1 MRDLTQ
7 AAMPGK
13 ISLEVVAMG
22 RRKVK
27 YQWDAESIHSLR
39 KYLGLTQQQMAEE
52 LGTRQ
57 QTISEWE
64 TGMYRP
70 RGGMNRLLTLVAD
83 GKGFE
88 YHVPATASSSEE
100 EEEGKSEP

>member
-1 MRDLTQ
+1 
-7 AAMPGK
+7 
-13 ISLEVVAMG
+13 VG

-27 YQWDAESIHSLR
+27 YQWDAESIRALR
-39 KYLGLTQQQMAEE
+39 KYLGLTQQQMSEE

-70 RGGMNRLLTLVAD
+70 RGGMNRLLTLVAERA
-83 GKGFE
+83 GFE
-88 YHVPATASSSEE
+88 YQAIVRREGEEGEGEE
-100 EEEGKSEP
+100 EQRAES

>member
-1 MRDLTQ
+1 
-7 AAMPGK
+7 
-13 ISLEVVAMG
+13 MG

-27 YQWDAESIHSLR
+27 YQWDAESIRALR
-39 KYLGLTQQQMAEE
+39 KFMGLTQQQMSEE

-70 RGGMNRLLTLVAD
+70 RGGISRLLTLVAERE
-83 GKGFE
+83 GFAYQTLAKG
-88 YHVPATASSSEE
+88 PAPLESAEE
-100 EEEGKSEP
+100 VEGAEAEEAEKPES

>member
-1 MRDLTQ
+1 M
-7 AAMPGK
+7 
-13 ISLEVVAMG
+13 S

-27 YQWDAESIHSLR
+27 YQWDAESIRSLR
-39 KYLGLTQQQMAEE
+39 DSLGMTQQQMSEE

-70 RGGMNRLLTLVAD
+70 RGGMNRLLTLIAE
-83 GKGFE
+83 GAGFDYQAVTE
-88 YHVPATASSSEE
+88 ASVPQEE
-100 EEEGKSEP
+100 EKGDSEP

>member
-1 MRDLTQ
+1 
-7 AAMPGK
+7 
-13 ISLEVVAMG
+13 MG

-27 YQWDAESIHSLR
+27 YQWDAESIRALR
-39 KYLGLTQQQMAEE
+39 KFMGLTQQQMSEE

-70 RGGMNRLLTLVAD
+70 RGGISRLLTLVAERE
-83 GKGFE
+83 GFE
-88 YHVPATASSSEE
+88 YQFLVQEPSPLESAERAEAEE
-100 EEEGKSEP
+100 AEKPES

>member
-1 MRDLTQ
+1 M
-7 AAMPGK
+7 A
-13 ISLEVVAMG
+13 
-22 RRKVK
+22 RRRVK
-27 YQWDAESIHSLR
+27 YQWDAESIRTLR
-39 KYLGLTQQQMAEE
+39 KYLGMTQQQMSEE

-83 GKGFE
+83 RAGFDYQALME
-88 YHVPATASSSEE
+88 DTPPGEGAEERTEGGGGEE
-100 EEEGKSEP
+100 EQESQP